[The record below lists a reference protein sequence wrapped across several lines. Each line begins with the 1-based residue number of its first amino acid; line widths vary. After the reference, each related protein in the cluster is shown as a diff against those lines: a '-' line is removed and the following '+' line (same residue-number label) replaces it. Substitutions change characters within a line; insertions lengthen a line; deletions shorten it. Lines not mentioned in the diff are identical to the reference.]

1 MALPIIS
8 ADERLSQ
15 PRCAKI
21 VLVGVCGAGKT
32 SQLKTL
38 PEDSTL
44 FVDLEAGDLA
54 VQDWRGDTLRPRS
67 WPEFRD
73 LVVFLAGP
81 NPAANAEQP
90 YSKAHFDAV
99 CQRYGDP
106 AQLAKYRTYF
116 VDSITVLSRLCL
128 TWAKTQPQAY
138 SEKTGKP
145 DTRGAYGLLGTEMI
159 TALTHLQHVRDKHVV
174 FVAILEEKIDEFN
187 RRYFGIQLEGSKTA
201 LELPGV
207 IDEVITLALLRP
219 DAPAEG
225 AAPSPESLKPFRAFV
240 THTDNP
246 WGYPAKDRSGRLAEI
261 EEPHLGK
268 LIAKS
273 AGRRNPST
281 VVTQPRAPVATP
293 VATPPLPAST
303 PAITPT
309 QP

>member
-8 ADERLSQ
+8 ADQRLAE

-21 VLVGVCGAGKT
+21 VLVGVPGAGKT
-32 SQLKTL
+32 SQLRTL

-81 NPAANAEQP
+81 NPAASSEQP
-90 YSKAHFDAV
+90 YSQAHFDAV
-99 CQRYGDP
+99 CQRFGDP

-128 TWAKTQPQAY
+128 AWAKTQPQAF
-138 SEKTGKP
+138 SDRTGKP

-159 TALTHLQHVRDKHVV
+159 AALTHLQHVRDKHVV
-174 FVAILEEKIDEFN
+174 FVAILEEKTDEFN
-187 RRYFGIQLEGSKTA
+187 RRYFAIQLEGSKTA

-225 AAPSPESLKPFRAFV
+225 AETPAVVTESVKPFRAFV

-246 WGYPAKDRSGRLAEI
+246 WGYPAKDRSGRLDAI

-268 LIAKS
+268 LIAKAAS
-273 AGRRNPST
+273 SGSGARTATPST
-281 VVTQPRAPVATP
+281 H
-293 VATPPLPAST
+293 S
-303 PAITPT
+303 
-309 QP
+309 

>member
-8 ADERLSQ
+8 ADQRLAE

-21 VLVGVCGAGKT
+21 VLVGVPGAGKT

-81 NPAANAEQP
+81 NPAASSEQP
-90 YSKAHFDAV
+90 YSQAHFDSV
-99 CQRYGDP
+99 CQRFGEP

-128 TWAKTQPQAY
+128 AWAKTQPQAF
-138 SEKTGKP
+138 SDRTGKP

-159 TALTHLQHVRDKHVV
+159 AALTHLQHVRDKHVV
-174 FVAILEEKIDEFN
+174 FVAILEEKTDEFN
-187 RRYFGIQLEGSKTA
+187 RRYFAIQLEGSKTA

-219 DAPAEG
+219 DTPAEG
-225 AAPSPESLKPFRAFV
+225 TDTTTARPEPVKPFRAFV

-246 WGYPAKDRSGRLAEI
+246 WGYPAKDRSGRLDAI

-268 LIAKS
+268 LIAKAAS
-273 AGRRNPST
+273 SGAGARAATPST
-281 VVTQPRAPVATP
+281 H
-293 VATPPLPAST
+293 S
-303 PAITPT
+303 
-309 QP
+309 